1 MKEVIW
7 ISLIGA
13 GLVILGLMVLWL
25 MMDLLVRFTT
35 DRKPKN
41 EEVVSPSVVAAD
53 TIYQQKAAAAATA
66 VAMALSKSSF
76 LLTEGQGD
84 KSLTAWQSA
93 HRHNQLHNQPNSTA
107 LKRNHS

>member
-53 TIYQQKAAAAATA
+53 SIYQEKAAAAATA
-66 VAMALSKSSF
+66 VAIALSKSSF
-76 LLTEGQGD
+76 RLTEDQAD
-84 KSLTAWQSA
+84 KRLTAWQSA
-93 HRHNQLHNQPNSTA
+93 HRHSQLHNQPNSAA

>member
-35 DRKPKN
+35 DRKTKN
-41 EEVVSPSVVAAD
+41 AEVVSPSVDTAD
-53 TIYQQKAAAAATA
+53 TTYQQKAAAAATA

-76 LLTEGQGD
+76 LLIEDQSD
-84 KSLTAWQSA
+84 KRLTAWQSA
-93 HRHNQLHNQPNSTA
+93 HRHNQLHNQPNSAT